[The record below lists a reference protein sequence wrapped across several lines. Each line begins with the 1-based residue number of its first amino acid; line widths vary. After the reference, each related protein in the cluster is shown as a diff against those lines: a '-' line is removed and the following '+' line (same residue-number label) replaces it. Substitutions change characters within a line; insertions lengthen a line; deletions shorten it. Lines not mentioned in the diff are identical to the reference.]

1 MKIVELTSKV
11 LLAITNEEA
20 ELLEKF
26 IGEDTIAKR
35 DLNER
40 EQLIAGQ
47 LTVKDVLLRTNEAG
61 KLYYKKRFNLNRR
74 FKNTSIYRS

>member
-1 MKIVELTSKV
+1 MKIFELTSKL

-47 LTVKDVLLRTNEAG
+47 LTVKDVLLRTNDSG
-61 KLYYKKRFNLNRR
+61 KLYYKKRIN
-74 FKNTSIYRS
+74 

>member
-1 MKIVELTSKV
+1 MKIVELTSKI

-61 KLYYKKRFNLNRR
+61 KLYYKKRIN
-74 FKNTSIYRS
+74 